1 MCRSPDFVNASGSRS
16 SRSAPI
22 AVSARQYQS
31 LLHDLRKHGISI
43 RRSSSQQCNRA
54 AKSRGRRG
62 AGSEVTRDE
71 WWYDE
76 RGRRCKQ
83 SARSRARA
91 RLVIPVYVSPLLQ
104 VWRSAA
110 AQSRARRFI
119 LQSVVPVSIP
129 WLLSQWRGEYLSH
142 VPVVLYP
149 DPYAAPFTPP
159 CAISSSVALRVVQ
172 RRCLRHHVP
181 TLPAAFKLVGCTLLP
196 LRTVVRRWQQ
206 CQPRRASPTGALK
219 LLQCTFTPLRAVL
232 RRWWSSGLF
241 GFHMVNPM
249 FPARGER
256 LLDFRAGSTRS
267 VPQLYRCRYL
277 RVRQTVKF
285 RCLLVPLLV
294 FVHRWWDHHLQ
305 PHPADRPHLYAGKY
319 TEDYLLS
326 VSRGFDGPASK
337 MVIPSGWFYCSVGC
351 KRLFPFKFMS
361 EKGCFCFMCEDDC
374 DY

>member
-119 LQSVVPVSIP
+119 LQSVVPAIRSAVPVSFSY
-129 WLLSQWRGEYLSH
+129 LLSEWRAGYLSQ
-142 VPVVLYP
+142 VTVAP
-149 DPYAAPFTPP
+149 DPPAAPSTPAARDSLYG
-159 CAISSSVALRVVQ
+159 CEGLTSSSEGLTSSSVAQRVLE
-172 RRCLRHHVP
+172 RRCPHVVVIQRWWRSFGRSVRDVSDVSP
-181 TLPAAFKLVGCTLLP
+181 AFKL
-196 LRTVVRRWQQ
+196 RR
-206 CQPRRASPTGALK
+206 
-219 LLQCTFTPLRAVL
+219 CTFTSLRMVL
-232 RRWWSSGLF
+232 RRWWSRDLF
-241 GFHMVNPM
+241 GCHDL
-249 FPARGER
+249 RRSGDS
-256 LLDFRAGSTRS
+256 LDFRMLLRISVHKNVFVSRRFANTGIFVSVMLFCSSAPSCQCCPPSIVGGIIICCHTQLIGLICLLASTRKS
-267 VPQLYRCRYL
+267 IC
-277 RVRQTVKF
+277 
-285 RCLLVPLLV
+285 
-294 FVHRWWDHHLQ
+294 
-305 PHPADRPHLYAGKY
+305 
-319 TEDYLLS
+319 
-326 VSRGFDGPASK
+326 
-337 MVIPSGWFYCSVGC
+337 
-351 KRLFPFKFMS
+351 
-361 EKGCFCFMCEDDC
+361 
-374 DY
+374 

>member
-1 MCRSPDFVNASGSRS
+1 MTAS
-16 SRSAPI
+16 
-22 AVSARQYQS
+22 QYQT

-129 WLLSQWRGEYLSH
+129 WLFSQWRGECLSH
-142 VPVVLYP
+142 APVVLYP
-149 DPYAAPFTPP
+149 DIHVAPFTPP

-181 TLPAAFKLVGCTLLP
+181 TLPAAFKLVGCTLVP
-196 LRTVVRRWQQ
+196 LRTVVRRWRQ
-206 CQPRRASPTGALK
+206 CQPRRANPTGALK

-241 GFHMVNPM
+241 GFHMIHPM
-249 FPARGER
+249 FPARGRR
-256 LLDFRAGSTRS
+256 LLDFRVDSLRQ

-294 FVHRWWDHHLQ
+294 FVHRWWDYHLQ

-326 VSRGFDGPASK
+326 VSRVVDGPTSK
-337 MVIPSGWFYCSVGC
+337 MVIPSGWFYCLVGC

-361 EKGCFCFMCEDDC
+361 EKGCFCFMCEDDR